1 VQPKPHPFRTDGTT
15 VPLNSK
21 TKSIHVRQEEE
32 EQEEEARGKDRRGE
46 PKLKGCSSTIS
57 RLKGKRE
64 KDAA

>member
-1 VQPKPHPFRTDGTT
+1 M
-15 VPLNSK
+15 S
-21 TKSIHVRQEEE
+21 RQEEE
-32 EQEEEARGKDRRGE
+32 QQDEEARGKDRRGE